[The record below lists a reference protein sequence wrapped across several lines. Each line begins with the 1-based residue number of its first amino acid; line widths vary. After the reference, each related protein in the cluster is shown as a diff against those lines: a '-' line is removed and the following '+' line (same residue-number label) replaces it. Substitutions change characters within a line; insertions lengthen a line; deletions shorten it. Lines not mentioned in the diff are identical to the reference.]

1 MVSVQKMVICDCD
14 GTLLPAGETRL
25 SPEVIDVIRRLPA
38 KGVLF
43 AVASGRPYE
52 QLRELFAPVA
62 QQVIFACMDGSL
74 LMHRDC
80 VLGKRPIPDRLV
92 REALARYPDVLLF
105 GRRKLAAFGN
115 PKFAGTPCGSLF
127 AFGEPV
133 LRMGISTADRDPLP
147 ELRCIYRE
155 DGWAELIAPC
165 ANKGAALAD
174 LCRKFGIQPENV
186 YAFGDSDNDIE
197 LLQAAGHPYK
207 MTASRGLERVYIP
220 TTASVTATLREEFG
234 LPEY

>member
-1 MVSVQKMVICDCD
+1 MTSVQKMIICDCD
-14 GTLLPAGETRL
+14 GTLLPAGESRL
-25 SPEVIDVIRRLPA
+25 SPETIDVIRRLTA

-43 AVASGRPYE
+43 VVASGRPYE
-52 QLRELFAPVA
+52 QLRELFAAVS

-74 LMHRDC
+74 LMYRDC

-92 REALARYPDVLLF
+92 REALANYPDVLLF

-115 PKFAGTPCGSLF
+115 PKFGGDPCASLF

-133 LRMGISTADRDPLP
+133 LRMGISTADRHPLP
-147 ELRCIYRE
+147 ELRSIYRE
-155 DGWAELIAPC
+155 DGWVEVIAPC

-186 YAFGDSDNDIE
+186 YAFGDGDNDLE

-207 MTASRGLERVYIP
+207 MTVSRGLERLYIP
-220 TTASVTATLREEFG
+220 TTSSVVATLREEFQ